1 MRGPCSGIWKY
12 VNAGAALKRMSFT
25 PVKPKRVSPYVALH
39 YRDYRL
45 FFFGQLISNAGTQMQ
60 MVTINWHIYMLTG
73 SALALGLTGLARIVP
88 IIAFS
93 LIGGVFADAH
103 DRKRVLLFTQSSML
117 IFAVILAL
125 VTSIGKASPA
135 AIYLLSA
142 LTAAA
147 SAFDNPA
154 RNSLAPNLVP
164 REHLTNALSLNS
176 VLVRTSSIIGPG
188 MAGFVIARFGIAAVY
203 WFNAISFIAVL
214 IALIMIKAPTQ
225 EHLGRTRVTFGAFAE
240 GIRYARQSTIVFA
253 TILLDFLASFFSS
266 ASALLPIFANEILK
280 VGPQGLGLLYAAQP
294 AGALIAGAAISFI
307 GNVKRQGL
315 VFLTALAIYG
325 LATALYGGSR
335 WFAISLV
342 FLALIGVADG
352 TSSIMRNTIRQLAT
366 PDNLRGRA
374 QSLNAMFVM
383 GGPQLGNLEA
393 GAVAALWGAP
403 FSVISGGV
411 ATVITVALTFWLAP
425 QVRDYRG

>member
-1 MRGPCSGIWKY
+1 
-12 VNAGAALKRMSFT
+12 
-25 PVKPKRVSPYVALH
+25 
-39 YRDYRL
+39 
-45 FFFGQLISNAGTQMQ
+45 
-60 MVTINWHIYMLTG
+60 
-73 SALALGLTGLARIVP
+73 
-88 IIAFS
+88 
-93 LIGGVFADAH
+93 
-103 DRKRVLLFTQSSML
+103 
-117 IFAVILAL
+117 
-125 VTSIGKASPA
+125 
-135 AIYLLSA
+135 
-142 LTAAA
+142 
-147 SAFDNPA
+147 
-154 RNSLAPNLVP
+154 
-164 REHLTNALSLNS
+164 
-176 VLVRTSSIIGPG
+176 
-188 MAGFVIARFGIAAVY
+188 
-203 WFNAISFIAVL
+203 
-214 IALIMIKAPTQ
+214 
-225 EHLGRTRVTFGAFAE
+225 
-240 GIRYARQSTIVFA
+240 
-253 TILLDFLASFFSS
+253 
-266 ASALLPIFANEILK
+266 
-280 VGPQGLGLLYAAQP
+280 LYAAQP

>member
-1 MRGPCSGIWKY
+1 LS
-12 VNAGAALKRMSFT
+12 ST
-25 PVKPKRVSPYVALH
+25 PVKPKRASPYIALH

-45 FFFGQLISNAGTQMQ
+45 FFLGQLISNAGTQMQ
-60 MVTINWHIYMLTG
+60 MVTINWHIYILTG
-73 SALALGLTGLARIVP
+73 SALALGMTGLARILP

-103 DRKRVLLFTQSSML
+103 DRKRVLLFTQSSMM

-125 VTSIGKASPA
+125 VTSLGKASPA
-135 AIYLLSA
+135 AIYLLA
-142 LTAAA
+142 GLTAAA

-164 REHLTNALSLNS
+164 RAHLTNALSLNS
-176 VLVRTSSIIGPG
+176 ILVRTSSIVGPG
-188 MAGFVIARFGIAAVY
+188 LAGFVIARFGIAAVY

-214 IALIMIKAPTQ
+214 VALIAIKAPAQ
-225 EHLGRTRVTFGAFAE
+225 EHLGRAKVTFGAFAE
-240 GIRYARQSTIVFA
+240 GIRYARQSTIVSA
-253 TILLDFLASFFSS
+253 TILLDFVASFFSS

-280 VGPQGLGLLYAAQP
+280 VGPQGLGLLYGAQP
-294 AGALIAGAAISFI
+294 VGALIAGAVISI
-307 GNVKRQGL
+307 LGKVKRHGL
-315 VFLTALAIYG
+315 VFLTALVIYG
-325 LATALYGGSR
+325 SATALYGGSR
-335 WFAISLV
+335 WFAASLI
-342 FLALIGVADG
+342 FLALIGAADG

-374 QSLNAMFVM
+374 QSLNALFVM